1 MLFPQASQF
10 GTKQINEDGLL
21 DLIRTL
27 PAKVAKKAAPKK
39 TAKQKSPTP
48 FGVSEPL
55 TPKSHPAPKS
65 SVTTPTQSHVST
77 PVAMT
82 TPKGS
87 HVTTPVPTPTVG
99 KLSVYAWL
107 STTMDNMTGKE
118 MVVLIMMMIHIIIQV
133 ISHIWPWSG
142 LIVAG

>member
-10 GTKQINEDGLL
+10 GTKQIDEDGLL

-27 PAKVAKKAAPKK
+27 PAKVAKKAGPPIKKAAPKK

-65 SVTTPTQSHVST
+65 PVTTPTQSHVST

-99 KLSVYAWL
+99 KLSVYAIN
-107 STTMDNMTGKE
+107 DDG
-118 MVVLIMMMIHIIIQV
+118 
-133 ISHIWPWSG
+133 
-142 LIVAG
+142 

>member
-1 MLFPQASQF
+1 MLFPQANQF

-27 PAKVAKKAAPKK
+27 PAKVEKKAAPPVKKAAPPVKKAAPKK

-65 SVTTPTQSHVST
+65 PVTTPTQSHVST

-99 KLSVYAWL
+99 KLSVYAIN
-107 STTMDNMTGKE
+107 DDG
-118 MVVLIMMMIHIIIQV
+118 
-133 ISHIWPWSG
+133 
-142 LIVAG
+142 